1 MLNKLYVTLMD
12 LHVSMII
19 NRKKKHRNSGKLIKE
34 VIDIIERY
42 KVQVGLDNSFE
53 KELDIFV
60 LSYLKLL
67 KLVDI
72 KRDSIENIEIS
83 KNIID
88 EIITKVENND
98 FIVPGLNKKKIII
111 EEGCRKHYDKK
122 TDIKIEMV

>member
-1 MLNKLYVTLMD
+1 ME

-19 NRKKKHRNSGKLIKE
+19 NKKKKQRNSGKLIKE
-34 VIDIIERY
+34 IIDIVE
-42 KVQVGLDNSFE
+42 KFTVHVSLDNSFE

-60 LSYLKLL
+60 MSYLKLL
-67 KLVDI
+67 KMVDI
-72 KRDSIENIEIS
+72 KRDNIENIEIS

-98 FIVPGLNKKKIII
+98 FIVPELNKKKIII
-111 EEGCRKHYDKK
+111 EEGCKKHYNKK